1 MRLVC
6 LALVFVSAT
15 ATARREAPKPPL
27 SIAPLAWGM
36 NVEVARATLEL
47 KQMAPEYDE
56 TRRYMAMTKDEPYVR
71 HTSEPGFRYV
81 PRKGWHGF
89 AHFAWNETVTD
100 YRIDHVLHGAE
111 GLTDAQLADEL
122 AALSSTY
129 GAPDETR
136 ESYRGW
142 RRGNRQLGVGYSK
155 DEVTG
160 RWNLWLRYTLEG

>member
-1 MRLVC
+1 MRLLC
-6 LALVFVSAT
+6 LALVLVSAT
-15 ATARREAPKPPL
+15 ATARREPPKPPL

-47 KQMAPEYDE
+47 KQMAPQRDE
-56 TRRYMAMTKDEPYVR
+56 TRRYMAMTPQQPYVR

-81 PRKGWHGF
+81 PRTGWRGY
-89 AHFAWNETVTD
+89 AHFAWSATMTD
-100 YRIDHVLHGAE
+100 YRIDHVLHSAE

-129 GAPDETR
+129 GVPDDMR
-136 ESYRGW
+136 DSYRGW
-142 RRGNRQLGVGYSK
+142 RRGGARLDTGFSQ

-160 RWNLWLRYTLEG
+160 RWNVWLRYTLER